1 MPARRSRSCVAA
13 GAGAHAFL
21 YPSSAPAWLREAR
34 PEGAYTARQWN
45 RAQPASYIEA
55 LRAGGNALAGHE
67 WLDLDTSL
75 SDLMMMGLRRHDGV
89 DLELAGKRLGLDVE
103 KYLEPAL
110 HRLRSDG
117 LLERQGN
124 WVKASPRGWRLL
136 NRLTAEF
143 AASLLGPPRG

>member
-1 MPARRSRSCVAA
+1 V
-13 GAGAHAFL
+13 
-21 YPSSAPAWLREAR
+21 
-34 PEGAYTARQWN
+34 
-45 RAQPASYIEA
+45 
-55 LRAGGNALAGHE
+55 RAGGNALAGHE

-117 LLERQGN
+117 LLERRGN

-143 AASLLGPPRG
+143 AESLLGPPRG